1 MAKRGEGG
9 RHHVKGRKTRGGRT
23 KQNTKPATTKARPHP
38 SPANLPP
45 HNSRTFEDRMQ
56 LSLWPQ
62 PALQA
67 PQQQPAHRKS
77 ATASNHPTISTQNE
91 NPSAL
96 PFFEGESIH
105 FSFFRFFCSP
115 VLPESRR
122 RITTNFAPC
131 LTGARLRQVSAAGVP
146 VPQSPALGPPVTTL
160 PPRRG

>member
-67 PQQQPAHRKS
+67 PQQQPAHRK
-77 ATASNHPTISTQNE
+77 APQRPTTPPFPPKMKIPAPCPFLRASQST
-91 NPSAL
+91 L
-96 PFFEGESIH
+96 FV
-105 FSFFRFFCSP
+105 FSFFCSP